1 MNTVLIAA
9 DPQRGHCSAGQRC
22 YVYLNLARLSGYE
35 LIMCKTLKI
44 CHFRAERHEMFD
56 KCMILLYTNVDE
68 RQGAPLTLAFV
79 I

>member
-1 MNTVLIAA
+1 
-9 DPQRGHCSAGQRC
+9 
-22 YVYLNLARLSGYE
+22 
-35 LIMCKTLKI
+35 MCKTLKI